1 MIKIKS
7 CAIFGGSFDPIHNGH
22 LHLIDSISKSHKFDQ
37 FVVVPAGDPYQK
49 KSLASPEDRL
59 TMVKLALA
67 GRTIE
72 LSDCEI
78 RRTGPSYAIDTL
90 HEIENLYPA
99 ERYLWIVG
107 SDAFAGIP
115 SWNRFEELIE
125 MVEFLVVIRP
135 GSGEIEAIPGVRFE
149 RLDISALDVSSTE
162 IRRRV
167 ENREDVAHL
176 LPISVAAYIE
186 AKGLYGAA

>member
-49 KSLASPEDRL
+49 KCLASPADRL
-59 TMVKLALA
+59 KMVELALA
-67 GRTIE
+67 GKSVE
-72 LSDCEI
+72 VSDCEI

-115 SWNRFEELIE
+115 SWNRFEELIGL
-125 MVEFLVVIRP
+125 VEFLVIARP
-135 GSGEIEAIPGVRFE
+135 GSGNLEAIPGVRFE
-149 RLDISALDVSSTE
+149 RLDIDALDISSTE
-162 IRRRV
+162 VRSRIKSK
-167 ENREDVAHL
+167 EDVAHL
-176 LPISVAAYIE
+176 LPTPVATFIKE
-186 AKGLYGAA
+186 KGLYGAS

>member
-22 LHLIDSISKSHKFDQ
+22 LHLIDSLNKSRNFDR
-37 FVVVPAGDPYQK
+37 FVIVPAGDPYQK
-49 KSLASPEDRL
+49 KCLASPADRL
-59 TMVKLALA
+59 KMVELALA
-67 GRTIE
+67 GKSVE
-72 LSDCEI
+72 VSDCEI
-78 RRTGPSYAIDTL
+78 RRPGPSYAIDTVK
-90 HEIENLYPA
+90 EIESLFHA
-99 ERYLWIVG
+99 ERYLWIIG
-107 SDAFAGIP
+107 SDAFAGIR

-149 RLDISALDVSSTE
+149 RLEIGALDVSSTE
-162 IRRRV
+162 IRSRV

-186 AKGLYGAA
+186 EKGLYGAA

>member
-1 MIKIKS
+1 LIKIKS

-22 LHLIDSISKSHKFDQ
+22 LHLIDSLSKSHKFDR

-49 KSLASPEDRL
+49 KCLASPADRL
-59 TMVKLALA
+59 KMVELALA
-67 GRTIE
+67 GKSVE
-72 LSDCEI
+72 VSDCEI
-78 RRTGPSYAIDTL
+78 RRAGPSYAIDTVK
-90 HEIENLYPA
+90 EIESLFHA
-99 ERYLWIVG
+99 ERYLWIIG
-107 SDAFAGIP
+107 SDAFAGIR

-149 RLDISALDVSSTE
+149 GFEIGALDVSSTE
-162 IRRRV
+162 IRSRV

-176 LPISVAAYIE
+176 LPLSVAAYIE
-186 AKGLYGAA
+186 EKGLYGAA